1 MDPPP
6 ISASGFIGADECM
19 DEEERRAGLDVQ
31 RERAVTRAVL
41 GGGVCELV

>member
-1 MDPPP
+1 MGCGRRT
-6 ISASGFIGADECM
+6 AQH
-19 DEEERRAGLDVQ
+19 EEERRAGLDVQ